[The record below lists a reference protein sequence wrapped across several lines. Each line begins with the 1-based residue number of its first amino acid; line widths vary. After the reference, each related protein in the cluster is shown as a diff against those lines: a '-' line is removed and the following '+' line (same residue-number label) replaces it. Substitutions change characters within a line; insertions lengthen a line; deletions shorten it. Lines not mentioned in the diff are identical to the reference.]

1 MKKKENI
8 LETIELLKSTSQFIS
23 DTRASLCA
31 PYGLTHTQ
39 AVILLDIF
47 HHPHETKITDIC
59 KRLNKTTNTISPL
72 IKRMEEKG
80 YLRKKQNQ
88 EDNRVF
94 EVFFTEKG
102 KEMMDRINIDVLHF
116 STPLFDQLSDEEF
129 ENLYQ
134 SLYKMN
140 EVCDIK

>member
-23 DTRASLCA
+23 DTRASLCS

-47 HHPHETKITDIC
+47 HHPNETKITDIC
-59 KRLNKTTNTISPL
+59 KRLHKTTNTISPL

-80 YLRKKQNQ
+80 YLCKKQNQ

-94 EVFFTEKG
+94 EVFFTENG
-102 KEMMDRINIDVLHF
+102 KNMMDSINADVVHF
-116 STPLFDQLSDEEF
+116 ATPLFEQLTDSEF
-129 ENLYQ
+129 ENLYE
-134 SLYKMN
+134 SLFKLN
-140 EVCDIK
+140 QVCDIV